1 MNHSKIILDQN
12 LGSYVTIPEVNE
24 KVRLE
29 LSDDLTIASLANN
42 LPSSYESKIFELLK
56 NSDVWFYKSVEKIY
70 KELGCKVSLN
80 LIGIHLLSEDQD
92 DDFIFGVE
100 FGSPE
105 VNEHGIGLKISL
117 SSMDII
123 DYGDAD
129 IAYYK

>member
-1 MNHSKIILDQN
+1 MNNSKIILDQN
-12 LGSYVTIPEVNE
+12 LGTYVTIPEANK

-29 LSDDLTIASLANN
+29 LSDELKIANLANN
-42 LPSSYESKIFELLK
+42 LPSSYESKIYELLK
-56 NSDVWFYKSVEKIY
+56 KSNIWFNKAVEKIH
-70 KELGCKVSLN
+70 KELGNKISLN

-105 VNEHGIGLKISL
+105 ANEHGIGLKISL
-117 SSMDII
+117 SSMNVI

-129 IAYYK
+129 IAYY